1 MLARIYQ
8 PARNAMQSGDAKSG
22 IWVLKF
28 SPEEARTVDPL
39 MGWTGSGDMRSQ
51 VRLEFE
57 SKDAAIAYATRK
69 GIAFVVTEPKKRR
82 HILRKSGYGDNFA
95 HDRRATWTH

>member
-1 MLARIYQ
+1 MLARIFE

-22 IWVLKF
+22 TWVLQYT
-28 SPEEARTVDPL
+28 PEETRKVDPL

-51 VRLEFE
+51 IKLKFE
-57 SKDAAIAYATRK
+57 SKEAAIAYATRK
-69 GIAFVVTEPKKRR
+69 GIAYVVTEPKKRS

-95 HDRRATWTH
+95 HDRRTTWTH